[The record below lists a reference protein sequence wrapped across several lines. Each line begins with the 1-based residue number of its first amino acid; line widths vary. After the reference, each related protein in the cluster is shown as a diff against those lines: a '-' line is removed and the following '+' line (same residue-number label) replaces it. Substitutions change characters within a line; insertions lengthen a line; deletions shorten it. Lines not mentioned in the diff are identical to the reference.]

1 MGSGPNWKQNM
12 LANVLKEKDL
22 YVNRLESVIF
32 CTETCILQIRTS
44 GKWRL
49 HGTEI
54 NFLKFKTE
62 MYQRVELKEY
72 MRKMGSL
79 V

>member
-32 CTETCILQIRTS
+32 CTETCNLQIRTS
-44 GKWRL
+44 GKWTL